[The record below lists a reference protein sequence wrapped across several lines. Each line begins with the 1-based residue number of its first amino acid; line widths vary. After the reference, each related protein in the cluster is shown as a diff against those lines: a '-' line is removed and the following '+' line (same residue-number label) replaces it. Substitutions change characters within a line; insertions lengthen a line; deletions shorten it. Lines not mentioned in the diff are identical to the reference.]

1 MLFPVRKED
10 LNKCRYTSPYGPR
23 WGRLHAGAD
32 IGMPVGTPLIAL
44 DNGKVIYSKLN
55 GGGVTKGYGYYIVVQ
70 YDNGLYSLYGHLKE
84 LSKYRVGDRVNKGQI
99 IAYSGNTGNT
109 TGPHVHVE
117 IHENEFMFRSQV
129 ARKGYDSAVDPVK
142 YYPRLKGYLDK
153 NLSTLVISEKE
164 DDIVEFQHGWQK
176 ELLIKTIKNLKSKG
190 VLNNADMWLDKAKNN
205 TLTNAELSLLAL
217 VMADRD

>member
-10 LNKCRYTSPYGPR
+10 LCKCRYTSPYGPR
-23 WGRLHAGAD
+23 WGRLHAGID
-32 IGMPVGTPLIAL
+32 IGMPVETPLLAL
-44 DNGKVIYSKLN
+44 ENGKVIYSKLN
-55 GGGVTKGYGYYIVVQ
+55 GGGVTRGYGYYIVIQ
-70 YDNGLYSLYGHLKE
+70 YDNGLYSLYGHLKQ
-84 LSKYRVGDRVNKGQI
+84 LSKYRPGDRVKKGQI

-117 IHENEFMFRSQV
+117 IHEHEFNFRSQV
-129 ARKGYDSAVDPVK
+129 REKGYDSAVDPVK
-142 YYPRLKGYLDK
+142 YYPELRPYLNK
-153 NLSTLVISEKE
+153 NLSTLVIAKKE
-164 DDIVEFQHGWQK
+164 ENMVEFEHGWQE

-205 TLTNAELSLLAL
+205 TLTDSELSLLAL